1 MDTIIAILE
10 SLKPGID
17 YTTAQDLV
25 TARVLDSLTI
35 LALIGEL
42 EDAFDIAIPAV
53 EIVAENFNSTAAI
66 DALVARLVDED
77 MF

>member
-66 DALVARLVDED
+66 DALVARLADED

>member
-53 EIVAENFNSTAAI
+53 EIVAENFNSIAAI
-66 DALVARLVDED
+66 DALVARLADED